1 MTTTAK
7 APKAQKA
14 AHDAARWADD
24 LFAREGI
31 RLTLGGE
38 PTYVPENPDG
48 AEWSFSAVGPTKLSY
63 ARRMADELLKTRMAG
78 GAVFFSPGKQYP
90 GEVNPR
96 WALRMIAR
104 RDGQPIFRGAP
115 SDRRTTSAQVR
126 TFRDALL
133 RRLGLEAAWLP
144 FADPKAPAGEA
155 WVLPLDHDGERWVS
169 ARWKLRPRERNLL
182 DAEGPAGLR
191 LPLYLLPADMPR
203 RALVLELVDGRLCI
217 FFPPLLQ
224 PSFTTLLAAVGQA
237 LVTARAGRHELQG
250 YVPQDTDHAWIA
262 LGLAADPG
270 VLEINLPPC
279 MNWQEY
285 DAWIHV
291 VTEVAE
297 KVGLRSWKQPY
308 GDYPGGTG
316 GGNHLLWG
324 GPSLDEN
331 PFFTR
336 PRWLASTL
344 RHIQRHPSLAYLF
357 TGCYVGASSQAP
369 RPDESAKELFDL
381 EMAYHVLETLPPGD
395 HRGIINET
403 LRHLHTDVTGNAHR
417 SETSFDKFW
426 NAGWPGGCLGLI
438 EFRAIES
445 LPRADWMSA
454 VALLWRCLAALGA
467 AAPLGGPL
475 RRYGGELHDRYFLPT
490 MLWSDLD
497 ALFAELRAAGCEMP
511 REIFAQ
517 IWEWRFPPL
526 LRHRAG
532 GAILEVR
539 RAHESW
545 PLLCETP
552 VEGGST
558 SRFVDT
564 SMHRLEVRANA
575 AFARAHD
582 LYVHGRRLP
591 LTEVSADTHLAGLRY
606 RRSCLYPCL
615 HPGIPIHLP
624 LDLIVTKPGSREP
637 VAAYRMAEGA
647 IGFQPETG
655 LALPTART
663 RPCRP
668 IFKGALTHDLRLE

>member
-1 MTTTAK
+1 MTT
-7 APKAQKA
+7 PPSKA
-14 AHDAARWADD
+14 ALAAARWADTV
-24 LFAREGI
+24 LAREGI

-38 PTYVPENPDG
+38 PTYVPEHPEG
-48 AEWSFSAVGPTKLSY
+48 SEWSFSAVGPTKLSY
-63 ARRMADELLKTRMAG
+63 ARRMADELFKTRMAG

-104 RDGQPIFRGAP
+104 RDGKSLFRASP
-115 SDRRTTSAQVR
+115 SNRRTETPQ
-126 TFRDALL
+126 ALAFCQSL
-133 RRLGLEAAWLP
+133 LGRLGVTGEWLA
-144 FADPKAPAGEA
+144 FSEPKTAGVRSWA
-155 WVLPLDHDGERWVS
+155 LPLDHEDGKWVS
-169 ARWKLRPRERNLL
+169 VPWKIKARERVLTA
-182 DAEGPAGLR
+182 AEGPAGLR
-191 LPLYLLPADMPR
+191 LPLYILPPDVPR
-203 RALVLELVDGRLCI
+203 RALVVELLEGRLCI

-224 PSFTTLLAAVGQA
+224 PAFTLLLAAVGQS
-237 LVTARAGRHELQG
+237 LHAGKIGLYELQG
-250 YVPQDTDHAWIA
+250 YVPQDTEHVWTT

-279 MNWQEY
+279 ADWQEY
-285 DAWIHV
+285 DAWIQI
-291 VTEVAE
+291 VTAAAE

-324 GPSLDEN
+324 GPTLEEN
-331 PFFTR
+331 PFFSR
-336 PRWLASTL
+336 PRWLASIL

-369 RPDESAKELFDL
+369 RPDESSKDLFDL

-395 HRGIINET
+395 HRAIINET

-426 NAGWPGGCLGLI
+426 NPGWPGGCLGLI

-445 LPRADWMSA
+445 LPKAEWMSA
-454 VALLWRCLAALGA
+454 VALLWRCVAALGA
-467 AAPLGGPL
+467 AVPATGPL
-475 RRYGGELHDRYFLPT
+475 RASRGELHDRFFLPSV
-490 MLWSDLD
+490 LLADLESLLD
-497 ALFAELRAAGCEMP
+497 ELKAAGCPLP
-511 REIFAQ
+511 RDVYRK
-517 IWEWRFPPL
+517 IWDWRFPRVL
-526 LRHRAG
+526 EHRDGPAR
-532 GAILEVR
+532 LEVR

-564 SMHRLEVRANA
+564 SMHRLEIRVND
-575 AFARAHD
+575 AFADTHD

-591 LTEVSADTHLAGLRY
+591 LTAIAPDVRLAGVRY

-615 HPGIPIHLP
+615 HPGIPVHLP
-624 LDLIVTKPGSREP
+624 LDLVVTESASGEAIAS
-637 VAAYRMAEGA
+637 YRMD
-647 IGFQPETG
+647 FQ
-655 LALPTART
+655 ATAFRRLEEANVPPRA

-668 IFKGALTHDLRLE
+668 LFKGDLTHDLRLE